1 MNDGVNVGGF
11 CLSNRV
17 YDFLKYLTVVILPAV
32 GALYFALAAVW
43 GLPAA
48 EQVLGTL
55 AAIQVFIGATMG
67 ISSKQY
73 EKSGAKYAG
82 EINVDE
88 TPEKTKFSLDLK
100 DHPDDLI
107 GKDEVVFKVNSG

>member
-1 MNDGVNVGGF
+1 MKDPNNVGGF
-11 CLSNRV
+11 YLNNKL
-17 YDFLKYLTVVILPAV
+17 YNFLKFLTVVLLPAV

-48 EQVLGTL
+48 EQILGTL

-73 EKSGAKYAG
+73 ENSGDKYAG
-82 EINVDE
+82 EINVQD
-88 TPEKTKFSLDLK
+88 TPDKTVYSLDLK
-100 DHPDDLI
+100 THPEDLSD
-107 GKDEVVFKVNSG
+107 GQDVVFKVNSG